1 MYVVVMGCGRVGS
14 GLSAAVVAAGHEVA
28 IIDQDPAAF
37 VRLPPGFKGRT
48 IVGRG
53 FDRNV
58 LIEAGIQHADAFA
71 AVSSGDNSN
80 IIAARTAREHF
91 GVERVVARI
100 YDAKRAAVYERM
112 GIPTIATVPWTT
124 DLLLHELLPEAP
136 GVRWTEPTGS
146 VTVTAVHVDPGW
158 IGRKISTL
166 ETASGARV
174 AFVVRLGRG
183 VIPDPGS
190 VLQADDEV
198 YLAALADNLSA
209 AIAVAATAPAD
220 AE

>member
-14 GLSAAVVAAGHEVA
+14 GLSAAIVAAGHEVA

-37 VRLPPGFKGRT
+37 VRLPPGYTGRT

-124 DLLLHELLPEAP
+124 DLLLHELLPETP

-158 IGRKISTL
+158 IGSKISAL

-209 AIAVAATAPAD
+209 AVAVAAAAPAD
-220 AE
+220 AD

>member
-14 GLSAAVVAAGHEVA
+14 GLATAILAAGHEVA
-28 IIDQDPAAF
+28 IIDQDPGAF
-37 VRLPPGFKGRT
+37 VRLPPGFTGRT
-48 IVGRG
+48 ITGRG

-58 LIEAGIQHADAFA
+58 LIEAGIERADAFA

-91 GVERVVARI
+91 DVERVVARI

-146 VTVTAVHVDPGW
+146 VTVTSAYVDPGW
-158 IGRKISTL
+158 IGRKIVAL
-166 ETASGARV
+166 EAASGARV

-183 VIPDPGS
+183 VIPAPGS

-198 YLAALADNLSA
+198 YLAALVDTVNRAV
-209 AIAVAATAPAD
+209 AVAAAPPVDAD
-220 AE
+220 